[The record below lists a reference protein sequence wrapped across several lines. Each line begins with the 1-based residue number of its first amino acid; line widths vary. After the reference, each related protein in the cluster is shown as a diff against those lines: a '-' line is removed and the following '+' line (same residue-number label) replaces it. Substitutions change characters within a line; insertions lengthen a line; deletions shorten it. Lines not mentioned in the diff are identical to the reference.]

1 MPSVPALEFSNV
13 SKQYRG
19 FFRSQWVTALR
30 DFSFR
35 VEPGE
40 IFGFLGP
47 NGAGKTTAIHL
58 AIGLMFPSSG
68 RGEMLGREFGHAPT
82 RRRVGFLAE
91 NVALYH
97 RSAEKLVRFYGGLN
111 GMSDP
116 QLRQRT
122 TEMLKELELTEVAG
136 RNAGK
141 FSRGMLQRVGLA
153 QALVNDPELLILD
166 EPASALD
173 PLGRL
178 RVREI
183 LQRAREA
190 GKTVFLSSHL
200 LSEVEQICDRLA
212 IVIKGRV
219 ARVGTLAELLEAQD
233 RFVITAKG
241 IDALMFEGTSQ
252 NGFIKITVPALRQ
265 RQTIEKIW
273 LAGGEV
279 VAVNP
284 IRRTLEELVCR
295 SGKPERRGTQQPR
308 GLKGTKM
315 KMWIKA
321 LALLSLCWT
330 VRGVAENPGPTW
342 KVDIRE
348 RFQFQAF
355 DRTINFRWTL
365 HQGVLFISPERI
377 LVYQVNRSRG
387 LAKLSARDAS
397 GGGGNFVL
405 DMQGTECPRWKRYQ
419 VDSAPHQRGFL
430 QGDCHAQ
437 RKIYCP
443 DG

>member
-1 MPSVPALEFSNV
+1 MSSLPALAFNNV

-30 DFSFR
+30 DFSLR

-47 NGAGKTTAIHL
+47 NGAGKTTAMHL

-68 RGEMLGREFGHAPT
+68 RGEMLGHEFGHAPT
-82 RRRVGFLAE
+82 RRRIGFLAE

-97 RSAEKLVRFYGGLN
+97 RPASNLVRFYGALN
-111 GMSDP
+111 GMRDP

-122 TEMLKELELTEVAG
+122 TELIKEMELTDVAR
-136 RNAGK
+136 RNTGK

-183 LQRAREA
+183 LLRAREA

-219 ARVGTLAELLEAQD
+219 ARVGTLSELLEAQD

-241 IDALMFEGTSQ
+241 IDALLFEGTPQ
-252 NGFIKITVPALRQ
+252 NGFIKITVPALTQ

-273 LAGGEV
+273 LTGGEV

-284 IRRTLEELVCR
+284 IRRTLEDLFVELANQNGDGER
-295 SGKPERRGTQQPR
+295 SDNQESK
-308 GLKGTKM
+308 
-315 KMWIKA
+315 
-321 LALLSLCWT
+321 
-330 VRGVAENPGPTW
+330 
-342 KVDIRE
+342 
-348 RFQFQAF
+348 
-355 DRTINFRWTL
+355 
-365 HQGVLFISPERI
+365 
-377 LVYQVNRSRG
+377 
-387 LAKLSARDAS
+387 
-397 GGGGNFVL
+397 
-405 DMQGTECPRWKRYQ
+405 
-419 VDSAPHQRGFL
+419 
-430 QGDCHAQ
+430 
-437 RKIYCP
+437 
-443 DG
+443 

>member
-1 MPSVPALEFSNV
+1 MPTAALEFNNV
-13 SKQYRG
+13 SKQYHG

-30 DFSFR
+30 DFSLR

-47 NGAGKTTAIHL
+47 NGAGKTTAMHI
-58 AIGLMFPSSG
+58 AIGLMFPSRG
-68 RGEMLGREFGHAPT
+68 RGEMLGHAFGHAST
-82 RRRVGFLAE
+82 RRRIGFLAE

-97 RSAEKLVRFYGGLN
+97 RPAARLVRFYGALN
-111 GMSDP
+111 GLHDP

-122 TEMLKELELTEVAG
+122 TEMLKEVEIADVAE
-136 RNAGK
+136 RNAGR

-183 LQRAREA
+183 LLRARES

-233 RFVITAKG
+233 RFVITARG
-241 IDALMFEGTSQ
+241 IDALMFEGSQQ
-252 NGFIKITVPALRQ
+252 NGFIKITVPALNQ
-265 RQTIEKIW
+265 RRTIEKIW

-284 IRRTLEELVCR
+284 IRRTLEDLFVELAN
-295 SGKPERRGTQQPR
+295 Q
-308 GLKGTKM
+308 
-315 KMWIKA
+315 
-321 LALLSLCWT
+321 
-330 VRGVAENPGPTW
+330 N
-342 KVDIRE
+342 
-348 RFQFQAF
+348 
-355 DRTINFRWTL
+355 
-365 HQGVLFISPERI
+365 
-377 LVYQVNRSRG
+377 
-387 LAKLSARDAS
+387 
-397 GGGGNFVL
+397 GGG
-405 DMQGTECPRWKRYQ
+405 
-419 VDSAPHQRGFL
+419 
-430 QGDCHAQ
+430 HAAHDQ
-437 RKIYCP
+437 TKEQQ
-443 DG
+443 